1 MNTHVGH
8 LDKPEKG
15 SISSPVLGS
24 PLLEVKDLRVHIPLR
39 AVLPFSPRRTIKAV
53 DGVSLSIAAGEIVGL
68 VGESGSGKTTFGR
81 SLLRL
86 IDPSSGEIR
95 FNGVDLTTLS
105 PPEMRSFRR
114 HMQMVFQDP
123 YSSLNPRMT
132 VAEAIGEPL
141 SIHHGHMTKR
151 VRTERIGELLSQV
164 GLAPAHASRHPH
176 AFSGGQRQR
185 IAIARALATEPDFI
199 VADEPVSALDVSVQA
214 QIVNLLLDLK
224 DRLALTILFIS
235 HDLRVIS
242 HIADRV
248 IVMYLGKIVEIAP
261 TAIFRSAPAH
271 PYTEALVSALP
282 VDHPRLRKTRA
293 VLQGEVPSAVK
304 PPSGCVFRPRCPI
317 ASLECSQVTPNLRQI
332 GPGHWTACINR

>member
-1 MNTHVGH
+1 MNAQTGH
-8 LDKPEKG
+8 IDRANGGAASGPIRG
-15 SISSPVLGS
+15 N
-24 PLLEVKDLRVHIPLR
+24 PLVEVDDLRVHLPLR
-39 AVLPFSPRRTIKAV
+39 TVLPFGPRRSIKAV
-53 DGVSLSIAAGEIVGL
+53 DGISLSIDRGEIVGL
-68 VGESGSGKTTFGR
+68 IGESGSGKTTFGR

-86 IDPSSGEIR
+86 VEPTSGQVL
-95 FNGVDLTTLS
+95 FNGADLAHL
-105 PPEMRSFRR
+105 PAAEMRTFRR

-132 VAEAIGEPL
+132 VRQAIGEPL

-151 VRTERIGELLSQV
+151 MRTDRIGELLSQV

-224 DRLALTILFIS
+224 DRLGLTMLFIS
-235 HDLRVIS
+235 HDLRVVS

-248 IVMYLGKIVEIAP
+248 VVMYIGKVVEIAP
-261 TAIFRSAPAH
+261 PAIFRDAPAH

-282 VDHPRLRKTRA
+282 VDHPRLRKTRI
-293 VLQGEVPSAVK
+293 VLEGEVPSAVT
-304 PPSGCVFRPRCPI
+304 PPSGCVFRTRCPI
-317 ASLECSQVTPNLRQI
+317 ASAECATVTPDLRQLS
-332 GPGHWTACINR
+332 PGHWAACIKR